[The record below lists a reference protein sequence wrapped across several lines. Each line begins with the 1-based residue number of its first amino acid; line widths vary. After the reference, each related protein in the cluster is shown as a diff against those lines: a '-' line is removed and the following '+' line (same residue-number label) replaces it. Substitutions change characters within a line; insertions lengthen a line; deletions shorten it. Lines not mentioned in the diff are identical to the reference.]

1 MKQDKFLLVKGI
13 SGLGDRIKC
22 VLTAILYAR
31 LTGRRLVVDWS
42 DPSYSNAGTNAFH
55 RYFQCTLCNPTDEIP
70 ATDSVSPSIW
80 RGHLN
85 ESCSYMRECYGTR
98 GLSIDLTR
106 LDYQE
111 TVLVFWKYGNEIELL
126 RSYFQGEFE
135 EFAQLRKKEILRKLL
150 REDLTLHPQLQGR
163 VDQLKDNFFGKKTVG
178 VHVRYTDHRTHVWT
192 VLKRL
197 NALLERAPDLQIF
210 LSTDNIQIKNMFE
223 DGYPGVITTPHW
235 YPSTPGLRIH
245 SNPNHPDPMESGNEA
260 LVDLYLLAECNYLII
275 DTSSNFSAIAA
286 LLTRAPHSN
295 IFDVKR
301 RKKRSARVRHV
312 AYRLMLGT
320 GLLSWGLGI
329 LRRFVRK
336 RVL

>member
-1 MKQDKFLLVKGI
+1 M
-13 SGLGDRIKC
+13 
-22 VLTAILYAR
+22 
-31 LTGRRLVVDWS
+31 
-42 DPSYSNAGTNAFH
+42 
-55 RYFQCTLCNPTDEIP
+55 
-70 ATDSVSPSIW
+70 
-80 RGHLN
+80 
-85 ESCSYMRECYGTR
+85 
-98 GLSIDLTR
+98 
-106 LDYQE
+106 
-111 TVLVFWKYGNEIELL
+111 
-126 RSYFQGEFE
+126 
-135 EFAQLRKKEILRKLL
+135 
-150 REDLTLHPQLQGR
+150 
-163 VDQLKDNFFGKKTVG
+163 
-178 VHVRYTDHRTHVWT
+178 
-192 VLKRL
+192 KRL